1 MVAAS
6 RFFAPIYGINSML
19 TGATS
24 RLIDPPAVYIFI
36 AIEIVYE
43 RLPESFTKRGSNG
56 SREWRSQEAGGK

>member
-1 MVAAS
+1 
-6 RFFAPIYGINSML
+6 ML

-56 SREWRSQEAGGK
+56 SRERKSAKAGGK